1 IPLLFQ
7 AFEGRLFGNSSNHCG
22 QRVVAAESLPVSD
35 KSPGVAGGRE
45 GGRRVPSRLTSYR
58 GTKVGGPPGPF
69 PLHFVQG
76 TKSGGRGRGLGLT
89 ELSAR
94 RRWARARVQLAGP
107 EASHQLRPRQQLL
120 EGAPIDDPPAVHEQ
134 DL

>member
-1 IPLLFQ
+1 FAAGSLPPSLRS
-7 AFEGRLFGNSSNHCG
+7 EG
-22 QRVVAAESLPVSD
+22 QRAE
-35 KSPGVAGGRE
+35 PGE
-45 GGRRVPSRLTSYR
+45 
-58 GTKVGGPPGPF
+58 K
-69 PLHFVQG
+69 
-76 TKSGGRGRGLGLT
+76 GLGLT

-134 DL
+134 DLVGSLQGSPAMGDHETGHLPSLHETPPELGLGVEVE